1 MAAISPSLI
10 STSSTT
16 SSVSNPLVTAEA
28 IPTARAAV
36 STITTAGTVQTSAP
50 VSPLARSPVLAELF
64 PRAPVFTVG
73 PSTAGVSAPVFIP
86 PLAAFTTPAIESS
99 TAPPVISPLNLN
111 MSEAAQSANDTS
123 LGVKVETL
131 TTELSSLKLM
141 MAEFLQRQPTTTPAI
156 SIVSQNPHLP
166 PIMPGST
173 ISTMPPY
180 FPHIQPSLIA
190 SSSLPFPHNHV
201 NPGSA
206 ISASIAAPFYNP
218 HMRGPPFSSTTTPPY
233 LPPYYPQPSV
243 PGPNPFQS
251 APLGPSPYFPAVPTT
266 AGFPVPRAPHVESTV
281 PNPTSRN
288 AAIVDQL
295 FGEQQ
300 QTNAFETR
308 LEAKIATIQEEE
320 ARRMARME
328 ERLNAIQ
335 GHQAHNWEYANYHVP
350 QIQVPPKFKMPEFE
364 KFRGNG
370 CPELHLKHFC
380 HKMAV
385 YPVDDKFRIAMF
397 QESLAESALHWYYT
411 KDVSQYT
418 TFKELALDF
427 LNYYSFNVEM
437 APTISDLRKL
447 RRYRSEDIKQF
458 AYRFR
463 EMASQIKPALKE
475 KELIDEFFQLLP
487 REYLPYMIG
496 QTITTFAQAVINAD
510 KLDGA
515 SRDGLI
521 PPPSVKPAIK
531 PKPKELVAA
540 AEHNKAAVPPTS
552 YAPRS
557 YAAVSFRPPV
567 AANLRQPAPMMVHQQ
582 PKPTRQERP
591 RRRLEDLVPTPDPL
605 DVMFTRLRDMGFIS
619 PVDPKP
625 TNPSSFGYN
634 PKASCQYHSGALGHD
649 TKDCIALKFKIQ
661 NLLDDGV
668 ITFPTPATTPN
679 VMSNPWSKRSLN
691 MPI

>member
-1 MAAISPSLI
+1 
-10 STSSTT
+10 
-16 SSVSNPLVTAEA
+16 
-28 IPTARAAV
+28 
-36 STITTAGTVQTSAP
+36 
-50 VSPLARSPVLAELF
+50 
-64 PRAPVFTVG
+64 
-73 PSTAGVSAPVFIP
+73 
-86 PLAAFTTPAIESS
+86 
-99 TAPPVISPLNLN
+99 

-131 TTELSSLKLM
+131 TTELSTLKLM
-141 MAEFLQRQPTTTPAI
+141 MAEFFQRQPMVTPAV

-180 FPHIQPSLIA
+180 FPHIQPGLIA
-190 SSSLPFPHNHV
+190 SSSPPFPHNHV

-243 PGPNPFQS
+243 LGPNPYQS
-251 APLGPSPYFPAVPTT
+251 APLGPSPAAPTT
-266 AGFPVPRAPHVESTV
+266 AGFPVPRAPHAESTV

-300 QTNAFETR
+300 QANAFETR
-308 LEAKIATIQEEE
+308 LEAKIATMQEEE

-540 AEHNKAAVPPTS
+540 AEHNKAAT
-552 YAPRS
+552 
-557 YAAVSFRPPV
+557 
-567 AANLRQPAPMMVHQQ
+567 
-582 PKPTRQERP
+582 
-591 RRRLEDLVPTPDPL
+591 DG
-605 DVMFTRLRDMGFIS
+605 LRDDAPAAKACTARASPTQIGGSGSDSRSIRRHVHPAERHGLHLTRRPQTDQPFLFWLQSQGELSIS
-619 PVDPKP
+619 LWS
-625 TNPSSFGYN
+625 T
-634 PKASCQYHSGALGHD
+634 GARYQGLHRAQ
-649 TKDCIALKFKIQ
+649 I
-661 NLLDDGV
+661 
-668 ITFPTPATTPN
+668 
-679 VMSNPWSKRSLN
+679 
-691 MPI
+691 